1 MAHEFQD
8 ANDKMWPPHVEHI
21 FIEIMV
27 EKQIKG
33 NMKNGVLKGPMWEA
47 MTQELNKMTG
57 KLFTTKKFFQK
68 HNRLQGKQRKWSQ
81 LLNHMGLGWDEATQI
96 VTCTDEVLG
105 ACGGGML
112 LYAFQFHVGI
122 VCLCIVV
129 ITLLLN
135 NCFYAY
141 VVVG

>member
-1 MAHEFQD
+1 
-8 ANDKMWPPHVEHI
+8 
-21 FIEIMV
+21 
-27 EKQIKG
+27 
-33 NMKNGVLKGPMWEA
+33 MKNDVFKGSMWEA
-47 MTQELNKMTG
+47 MTQELKKMTG
-57 KLFTTKKFFQK
+57 KHFTAKKFFQK

-81 LLNHMGLGWDEATQI
+81 LLNHMGLGWDEATQT

-112 LYAFQFHVGI
+112 LYAFQFHVSI

-129 ITLLLN
+129 ITLLPD

>member
-33 NMKNGVLKGPMWEA
+33 NMENGVLKSPMWEA

-57 KLFTTKKFFQK
+57 KHFTAKKFFQK

-81 LLNHMGLGWDEATQI
+81 LLNRLGLGWDEAT
-96 VTCTDEVLG
+96 
-105 ACGGGML
+105 
-112 LYAFQFHVGI
+112 
-122 VCLCIVV
+122 
-129 ITLLLN
+129 
-135 NCFYAY
+135 
-141 VVVG
+141 